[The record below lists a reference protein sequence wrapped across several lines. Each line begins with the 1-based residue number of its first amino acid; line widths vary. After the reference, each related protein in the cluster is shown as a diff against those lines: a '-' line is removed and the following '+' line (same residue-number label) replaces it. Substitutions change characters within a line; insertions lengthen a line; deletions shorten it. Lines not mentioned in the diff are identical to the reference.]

1 MFERF
6 GKAFKDFALLSNEK
20 VWKSLMVLETF
31 HKVWKNL
38 DEKVWKSFFNE
49 QKGLEKP
56 AATWNSFACFGH
68 A

>member
-6 GKAFKDFALLSNEK
+6 GKDLALLSNEK

-38 DEKVWKSFFNE
+38 GEKVWKSFFNE

-56 AATWNSFACFGH
+56 YGTGNLPQGLEKPG
-68 A
+68 